1 MYKLSI
7 LIVFLTA
14 QNLFIS
20 CSKESR
26 ADEPLLS
33 ETFLNIPYGTHEQQK
48 YDIYLPA
55 GRSQNKTKVI
65 VLVHGGGW
73 TDGDKSEMDF
83 IIPYIKARH
92 ANHAIV
98 NLNYV
103 LADSTTPAF
112 PNQFLDLK
120 KAIDKITSEKNELH
134 LLPEFGLI
142 GTSAGAHLSM
152 MYAYKYDIEREVKF
166 IADIVG
172 PTDFTDS
179 YYSSDP
185 SFEYLMDFLVDESAY
200 PNNTNY
206 AEVLSPV
213 FNVSNQSC
221 PSLLFYGNTD
231 PLVPMTNAENLSSVL
246 ASAGVD
252 HNFTVYDG
260 GHGNWSQSNVEDL
273 IYQISG
279 YIDSYLE
286 ITE

>member
-7 LIVFLTA
+7 IFLFLAT
-14 QNLFIS
+14 QCFFVS
-20 CSKESR
+20 CSKDSSTE
-26 ADEPLLS
+26 EPLVS
-33 ETFLNIPYGTHEQQK
+33 EIFLNVSYGTNEQQK

-83 IIPYIKARH
+83 ILPYIKTRH
-92 ANHAIV
+92 PEHAIL
-98 NLNYV
+98 NINYV
-103 LADSTTPAF
+103 LADSTNHAF

-120 KAIDKITSEKNELH
+120 KALEKITSEKNDLH
-134 LLPEFGLI
+134 ILPEFGLI

-152 MYAYKYDIEREVKF
+152 MYAYEYDLTNKVKF
-166 IADIVG
+166 LANIVG
-172 PTDFTDS
+172 PTDFTDPF
-179 YYSSDP
+179 YSNNPD
-185 SFEYLMDFLVDESAY
+185 FDYLMDFLVDASAY
-200 PNNTNY
+200 PNNTNF
-206 AEVLSPV
+206 AEGLSPA
-213 FNVSNQSC
+213 FHVSSQSC

-231 PLVPMTNAENLSSVL
+231 PLVPLTNAEKLSSVL
-246 ASAGVD
+246 VNAGID

-260 GHGNWSQSNVEDL
+260 GHGSWSQSNVEDL